1 MNPIRMSGL
10 VGGLAGVA
18 LLPACGSSS
27 NSDAGGLCAAIAEVN
42 GHRYN
47 SSETYAASPSSSA
60 RPRPAHCRPRVRR
73 RRGHHHPRLGHR
85 RYPHQRRGLC
95 TQRIR
100 CPGHPRQ
107 RRRRLETRLRPT
119 SQAQQVIPAL
129 TASPLNRT
137 TPLEF
142 MTVAWMNAMGLVE
155 HPHMPLSGRG
165 RFPHGAGA
173 QRSPAARRL
182 PMTTQRMPPTAS
194 PTSTRR
200 TTNQTMKVAFGTR
213 KFDSSGVGMTAI
225 VWQWLMAAQ
234 SGNVLTCRCPSA

>member
-1 MNPIRMSGL
+1 MSGL
-10 VGGLAGVA
+10 V
-18 LLPACGSSS
+18 
-27 NSDAGGLCAAIAEVN
+27 E
-42 GHRYN
+42 
-47 SSETYAASPSSSA
+47 ASPASHSSPPAEAHPTATLADCAPQSLRSTGTATTLLRPTRRPHQA
-60 RPRPAHCRPRVRR
+60 RLAPRPAHCRPRVRR

-200 TTNQTMKVAFGTR
+200 TTNQTMKVVFGTR
-213 KFDSSGVGMTAI
+213 KFIQA
-225 VWQWLMAAQ
+225 
-234 SGNVLTCRCPSA
+234 VLA